1 MATYSKPA
9 VLPPLSDH
17 ASERMQQRSIPE
29 QLLACVLANGDHE
42 VHIGGGCRSIHL
54 SPAAVR
60 GLAGNGYA
68 QMSRRAGRVAI
79 VLNVDDEIVTVLRP
93 SSGVRGKRYRRQSR
107 LRRGVWY

>member
-9 VLPPLSDH
+9 ALLPLSGH
-17 ASERMQQRSIPE
+17 AGERMQQRSIPR

-54 SPAAVR
+54 SPAAVQA
-60 GLAGNGYA
+60 LAGSGQA
-68 QMSRRAGRVAI
+68 QMSRRAGRVA
-79 VLNVDDEIVTVLRP
+79 VVVSVDDEIVTVLRP
-93 SSGVRGKRYRRQSR
+93 FPGVRGKRYRRQSR